1 MISLLARLFIKPDPA
16 REEPETRR
24 AYGVLCGIV
33 GICLNVLLFAGKFL
47 AGTLSGSIAITA
59 DAFNNL
65 SDAGSSF
72 VTLVG
77 FQLAGQK
84 PDSEHPFGH
93 GRMEYVSGL
102 AVSVLI
108 LLMGLELGKTSI
120 EKILHPEPVD
130 SSPLIFAILCASIL
144 VKLYMFLYNRRL
156 GKKLASPA
164 MEATA
169 MDSLSDSVATAAVL
183 IATLVGRFTG
193 LEIDGWCGVLVA
205 AFILWSGIN
214 AVRDTLDP
222 LLGTP
227 PTHEFVQR
235 IRDLVMAH
243 STILGIHDLIV
254 HDYGP
259 GRIFVSAHAEVP
271 ANGDIL
277 SCHDTID
284 TAEREISKAL
294 NLQLVIHMDPIETEC
309 EVTNTLKRVVEEVI
323 AGVDKSLSIHDFR
336 VVIGPTHTN
345 LIFDLVLPIESK
357 WSPKEISDLID
368 RKIREV
374 DNHVFTVITVDRDYV

>member
-1 MISLLARLFIKPDPA
+1 MNRFNTVLSKRIDSPSLA
-16 REEPETRR
+16 
-24 AYGVLCGIV
+24 
-33 GICLNVLLFAGKFL
+33 
-47 AGTLSGSIAITA
+47 
-59 DAFNNL
+59 
-65 SDAGSSF
+65 
-72 VTLVG
+72 
-77 FQLAGQK
+77 
-84 PDSEHPFGH
+84 
-93 GRMEYVSGL
+93 
-102 AVSVLI
+102 
-108 LLMGLELGKTSI
+108 
-120 EKILHPEPVD
+120 
-130 SSPLIFAILCASIL
+130 
-144 VKLYMFLYNRRL
+144 
-156 GKKLASPA
+156 
-164 MEATA
+164 ATA
-169 MDSLSDSVATAAVL
+169 ADSLSDAMATGVTMISVIASAFTDLPVDGVIGLIVAVMIL
-183 IATLVGRFTG
+183 KAGY
-193 LEIDGWCGVLVA
+193 GVA
-205 AFILWSGIN
+205 Q
-214 AVRDTLDP
+214 DTLNP
-222 LLGTP
+222 LLGSP
-227 PTHEFVQR
+227 P
-235 IRDLVMAH
+235 DPALVKDIKERML
-243 STILGIHDLIV
+243 TYPDIIGVHDLMV

>member
-1 MISLLARLFIKPDPA
+1 M
-16 REEPETRR
+16 
-24 AYGVLCGIV
+24 
-33 GICLNVLLFAGKFL
+33 
-47 AGTLSGSIAITA
+47 
-59 DAFNNL
+59 
-65 SDAGSSF
+65 
-72 VTLVG
+72 TLVG

-222 LLGTP
+222 LLGRAMDP
-227 PTHEFVQR
+227 ELAAD
-235 IRDLVMAH
+235 IDKLVLSH
-243 STILGIHDLIV
+243 PNILGIHDLV
-254 HDYGP
+254 YHDYGP
-259 GRIFVSAHAEVP
+259 GRAMMSFHAEVP
-271 ANGDIL
+271 ADTDLLEMHDI
-277 SCHDTID
+277 ID
-284 TAEREISKAL
+284 HIERELKAKHHIETVIHTDPVVNDERTNALREQVEAAAKAL
-294 NLQLVIHMDPIETEC
+294 DP
-309 EVTNTLKRVVEEVI
+309 
-323 AGVDKSLSIHDFR
+323 ALSIHDLR
-336 VVIGPTHTN
+336 ITAGPYHTN
-345 LIFDLVLPIESK
+345 VLFDVMVPYGFRLTDAQVT
-357 WSPKEISDLID
+357 
-368 RKIREV
+368 RELRQAVEALSEKYSAVIQV
-374 DNHVFTVITVDRDYV
+374 DHSYVERREDV